1 MISNRTAPR
10 RHPSKTDPELLTVL
24 VINKAVSEGTDKAN
38 AFSYFHI
45 HFVGFKNILFFVAMM
60 KMLLWNFIPMELIEC
75 NILNLICCE

>member
-38 AFSYFHI
+38 AFPYFHI
-45 HFVGFKNILFFVAMM
+45 HFVGFKNILFFCSNDENV
-60 KMLLWNFIPMELIEC
+60 IMELYPYGI
-75 NILNLICCE
+75 NRM

>member
-38 AFSYFHI
+38 AFPYFHI
-45 HFVGFKNILFFVAMM
+45 HFVGFKNILFFFSNDENV
-60 KMLLWNFIPMELIEC
+60 IMELYPYGI
-75 NILNLICCE
+75 NRM